1 MKNAITSMSDEE
13 FDRPFATLRT
23 IIEETDQGI
32 QIKGS
37 RKSKEVKLIKKSVP
51 VSFERLSERAANSNS
66 KSFLSLDIN

>member
-1 MKNAITSMSDEE
+1 MKNSTD
-13 FDRPFATLRT
+13 
-23 IIEETDQGI
+23 EETDQGI